1 MAILGDSK
9 ITKVETKEVTATKI
23 SIGEDT
29 NNASANTGTQLEIKG
44 DAKINLLDLIYPVGS
59 IYVYQKGTAA
69 PTTCPIQ
76 DTLGGTWDKIEDEF
90 LYSSSDDDFYGTHG
104 GSNNGYLVK
113 HSHEAGN
120 KYYSNTTWSAGTHTH
135 DFIVHKNGWHTDA
148 GNESVN
154 RSIDAF
160 DIGWE
165 WGTKVP
171 ENSRYRGDSSYPLIG
186 RNGSHSHTFSITAG
200 TLKTE
205 TTNTTTDTGG
215 DIIDSGIDKAN
226 MPKYFGVIA
235 WRRTK

>member
-9 ITKVETKEVTATKI
+9 ITKVETKEVTTTKI

-44 DAKINLLDLIYPVGS
+44 GAKADLLDLIYPIGS

-76 DTLGGTWDKIEDEF
+76 DTLGGTWEKIENKF
-90 LYSSSDDDFYGTHG
+90 LYSSSDQEFYGVEG
-104 GSNNGYLVK
+104 GSNKGYLIEHNHK
-113 HSHEAGN
+113 AEN
-120 KYYSNTTWSAGTHTH
+120 EYYKNNTWASGYHTH
-135 DFIVHKNGWHTDA
+135 DFVVHKNNWHTDA
-148 GNESVN
+148 GNQSIN
-154 RSIDAF
+154 RSVDVL

-171 ENSRYRGDSSYPLIG
+171 EGSNYRGDSSFPLIG
-186 RNGSHSHTFSITAG
+186 KNGSHTHIFSIPAKG
-200 TLKTE
+200 LKI
-205 TTNTTTDTGG
+205 NTTDTTPVTGG
-215 DIIDSGIDKAN
+215 DLIESGIDKAN
-226 MPKYFGVIA
+226 MPQYFGVIA